1 MKHYGLG
8 ICCEGGY
15 NGHLFL
21 FANQT
26 TTSISY
32 IVYQLLVLLTNI
44 ILDQRPAKLQGS
56 HINFSLIFAIKIF
69 QKSRNFFYKQ

>member
-26 TTSISY
+26 TTSSY

-44 ILDQRPAKLQGS
+44 IFDQKPAKLQGS
-56 HINFSLIFAIKIF
+56 HINFCLIFGIKIF

>member
-15 NGHLFL
+15 NGHSFL

-26 TTSISY
+26 ATSY

-44 ILDQRPAKLQGS
+44 ILDQKPAKLQGS
-56 HINFSLIFAIKIF
+56 HINFCLIFEIKIF
-69 QKSRNFFYKQ
+69 QKSRNFFYKQY

>member
-26 TTSISY
+26 TTRSY

-44 ILDQRPAKLQGS
+44 ILDQKPAK
-56 HINFSLIFAIKIF
+56 
-69 QKSRNFFYKQ
+69 Y

>member
-8 ICCEGGY
+8 ICCEGRY

-26 TTSISY
+26 TTSSY
-32 IVYQLLVLLTNI
+32 IVYQLLVLLPNI
-44 ILDQRPAKLQGS
+44 IFDQKSAKLQGS
-56 HINFSLIFAIKIF
+56 YINFCLIFGIKIF

>member
-26 TTSISY
+26 ATSY

-44 ILDQRPAKLQGS
+44 ILDQKPAK
-56 HINFSLIFAIKIF
+56 
-69 QKSRNFFYKQ
+69 Y

>member
-26 TTSISY
+26 TTSY

-44 ILDQRPAKLQGS
+44 ILDQKPAKLQGS

>member
-15 NGHLFL
+15 YGHLFL

-44 ILDQRPAKLQGS
+44 ILDQKPVQ
-56 HINFSLIFAIKIF
+56 N
-69 QKSRNFFYKQ
+69 